1 MGEKEILIIK
11 WGQCIR
17 KKKENKRC
25 EKKKRDRTING

>member
-17 KKKENKRC
+17 KKRKKTKDVKRRKEI
-25 EKKKRDRTING
+25 EQ